1 MWFPASP
8 QRTANQGGRWGLLPP
23 SPLFWPWTHL
33 ERSLHEGLWQGA
45 QDATGEAKLDSS
57 TSSQNCHLG
66 TLARGSGG
74 TPGKE
79 FTLSIRRD
87 GVGEGFLGASGKEPA
102 SQCRG
107 RKRHGF
113 YPEVG
118 KIPWSK
124 NWQPT
129 PVFLPRESHGQR
141 SLVDCSPWVHKEL
154 DMTEAT

>member
-1 MWFPASP
+1 MTCASLNSARVRVDLQVMFPPGAGWPLGQWPQTWGLRMWFPASP

-87 GVGEGFLGASGKEPA
+87 RVGEGFLGASGKEPA

-107 RKRHGF
+107 RKKHGF
-113 YPEVG
+113 YP
-118 KIPWSK
+118 
-124 NWQPT
+124 
-129 PVFLPRESHGQR
+129 
-141 SLVDCSPWVHKEL
+141 
-154 DMTEAT
+154 